1 MNRNRELE
9 RKMSVKVGK
18 IRATVRLTCLCEK
31 QKAGAGVESLGPYCL
46 LRKPVGKKVFAA

>member
-46 LRKPVGKKVFAA
+46 LRKPVSKKVFAA